1 MDEQSTGSQ
10 AVQCQVHAVREDTL
24 LLGGAGEEQYLSI
37 FPIVKLKGM
46 ISSQTLIKIEG
57 LQSTVGPR

>member
-37 FPIVKLKGM
+37 FPTVKLKGYD
-46 ISSQTLIKIEG
+46 
-57 LQSTVGPR
+57 LQSDPDKN

>member
-37 FPIVKLKGM
+37 FPTVKLKDYD
-46 ISSQTLIKIEG
+46 
-57 LQSTVGPR
+57 LQLDPDRN